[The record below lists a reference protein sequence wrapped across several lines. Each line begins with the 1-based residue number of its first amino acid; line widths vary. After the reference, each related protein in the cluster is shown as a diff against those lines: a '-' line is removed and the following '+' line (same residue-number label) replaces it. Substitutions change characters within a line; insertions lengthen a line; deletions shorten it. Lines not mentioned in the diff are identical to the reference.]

1 MRRRGQSRRKNVG
14 YLLKIAG
21 ALVDRD
27 KHEAQGLGLENNGE
41 RRDRSGPGIGRGR
54 GGFP

>member
-14 YLLKIAG
+14 YLLKITG
-21 ALVDRD
+21 ALADGD
-27 KHEAQGLGLENNGE
+27 KHEAQGLGIENNGE